1 MKTTRPPTAD
11 GCLFPPDSTRLS
23 NHRILPLLLHPHS
36 TFYFLASTFYPM
48 SLKVGLVGLPNA
60 GKSTLFTALTRV
72 AVPAENYPFCT
83 IDPNV
88 GVVPVPDTRLEQ
100 LDAISK
106 SDKIIP
112 TTIEFVDIAGLVK
125 GASAGEG
132 LGNKFLSHIREVD
145 AIAMVLRAFTDPNVI
160 HVHGTIDPTEDREVL
175 TVELALA
182 DLQVVSGVLER
193 TRAKL
198 KSGPSA
204 EVNAHVAVLER
215 LKAALQ
221 QSQPA
226 REVKL
231 TPEEEPHRRELMLLT
246 AKPLLLV
253 YNVGEGQTGPAG
265 EISLC
270 AKVEAE
276 LAALPD
282 AERDEYM
289 SALGVAKSGLDQL
302 ITAAY
307 GALDL
312 ITFFTTGPKETR
324 AWTVRRNTLA
334 PQAAGVIHS
343 DFEAAFIRAEVV
355 PTTDF
360 ITLGGETACRD
371 AGKLRIEGKTY
382 AIQDG
387 DICHFRVGV

>member
-1 MKTTRPPTAD
+1 
-11 GCLFPPDSTRLS
+11 
-23 NHRILPLLLHPHS
+23 
-36 TFYFLASTFYPM
+36 M

-88 GVVPVPDTRLEQ
+88 GVVPVPDARLEQ

-145 AIAMVLRAFTDPNVI
+145 AIAMVLRAFTDPNVT
-160 HVHGTIDPTEDREVL
+160 HVHGTIDPAEDHEVL
-175 TVELALA
+175 AVELALA
-182 DLQVVSGVLER
+182 DLQAVSGALER

-204 EVNAHVAVLER
+204 EVSAHVAVLER
-215 LKAALQ
+215 IKAALQ
-221 QSQPA
+221 QNLPA
-226 REVKL
+226 RSVEL
-231 TPEEEPHRRELMLLT
+231 TVEEELYRRELMLLT

-253 YNVGEGQTGPAG
+253 YNVGESQTGPAG

-270 AKVEAE
+270 AKIEAE

-282 AERDEYM
+282 AERAEYM
-289 SALGVAKSGLDQL
+289 AALGVAKSGLDQL

-360 ITLGGETACRD
+360 IALGGEVACRD